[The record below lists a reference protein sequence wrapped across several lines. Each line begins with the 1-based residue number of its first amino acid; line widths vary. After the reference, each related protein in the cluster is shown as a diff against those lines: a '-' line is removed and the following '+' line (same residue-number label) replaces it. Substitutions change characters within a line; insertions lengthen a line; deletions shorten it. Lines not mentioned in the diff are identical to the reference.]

1 MSLKLMLNCGGAI
14 ALHPT
19 FNVPVLMESPCPFTP
34 WTWERTYIQFP
45 DEAPTVT
52 STNPGMTLALS
63 WTTAYNWST
72 QNVTYV
78 GKVLWDCTK
87 SGLSVTAALTG
98 DNTASML
105 VWVNTQLGHPRYISL
120 NETDGL
126 GPKYFAAESLYLRF
140 SIRVYVTLRR
150 ATPGTAT
157 ATLNFAW
164 TT

>member
-98 DNTASML
+98 DNTARMP
-105 VWVNTQLGHPRYISL
+105 VYVYTQFGNYIRL

-126 GPKYFAAESLYLRF
+126 GPEYFAADSLYLRF
-140 SIRVYVTLRR
+140 SIEVHVTLRR